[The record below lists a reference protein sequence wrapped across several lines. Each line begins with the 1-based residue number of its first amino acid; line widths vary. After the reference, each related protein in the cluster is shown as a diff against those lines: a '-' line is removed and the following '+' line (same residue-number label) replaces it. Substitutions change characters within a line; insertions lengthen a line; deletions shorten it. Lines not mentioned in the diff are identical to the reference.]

1 MTITRPVT
9 YIAGLL
15 LAATLALPAAADD
28 ADAIR
33 ERLEQWVID
42 FNEGR
47 AEAACD
53 LFSRDLLAILPREP
67 ESGYAERCD
76 AITDG
81 LGNPNLRFH
90 YRLDIRDIV
99 VEGSLATALLF
110 RSLRIMPGD
119 TIVREV
125 GLHVFRKEDDGQWR
139 IIRFLSYDEEG

>member
-1 MTITRPVT
+1 
-9 YIAGLL
+9 LL

-33 ERLEQWVID
+33 ERLQQWVID

-76 AITDG
+76 ASPAPSPTRTSPSTIVSS
-81 LGNPNLRFH
+81 
-90 YRLDIRDIV
+90 IRDIV
-99 VEGSLATALLF
+99 VESSLATALLF
-110 RSLRIMPGD
+110 WSLRITPGD

-139 IIRFLSYDEEG
+139 IVRFLSYDEEG